1 MLSFEE
7 IIEHLKSNL
16 GEEFLLK
23 INEKDFQPSLEIQ
36 PENLVKICTFL
47 KKDKSL
53 YFDQLSCLTAID
65 NGLEANSIDLIYH
78 FNSILKEH
86 FFTIKTTIPRL
97 LENGDLPMIDSVT
110 SIWKTAD
117 WHEREAF
124 DLMGIRFN
132 NHPDLRR
139 ILLPNDW
146 EGHPLRKDYV
156 EQEIYHDLK
165 VKF

>member
-1 MLSFEE
+1 
-7 IIEHLKSNL
+7 
-16 GEEFLLK
+16 
-23 INEKDFQPSLEIQ
+23 
-36 PENLVKICTFL
+36 
-47 KKDKSL
+47 
-53 YFDQLSCLTAID
+53 
-65 NGLEANSIDLIYH
+65 LEANSIDLIYH

-86 FFTIKTTIPRL
+86 FFTIKTSIPRL
-97 LENGDLPMIDSVT
+97 LENGELPTIDSIS

-117 WHEREAF
+117 WHEREAY

-146 EGHPLRKDYV
+146 EGYPLRKDYV